1 MPSIFLFLL
10 LIILVILSGFLS
22 GSETAI
28 TATSKARILYKKKKG
43 SKRAEYVLQLLDK
56 KDNVIS
62 TLLLSNNLVN
72 ILASS
77 LATAFFYDIFGVEG
91 IFYATLIM
99 TVVIVIFAEVL
110 PKTYAINRPN
120 RTALLISPII
130 YYLNKILFIF
140 VFLINLIVRLVFRK
154 SDNDIKNKDLQSEE
168 ELKGV
173 IDLYKTSNPDYEQEK
188 DMLQSILQL
197 NDITVEEIFTHR
209 KNIYSIDS
217 SLNTNEIINKINN
230 SRYTRIPFWKDN
242 PENIIGLLNVRTLN
256 IDLKNHSESKEI
268 IFDKISSPWFVP
280 ETTNLLEQLVE
291 FKKRKEHLAF
301 VVDEFGEL
309 LGLITLEDIIEE
321 IVGEIVDEIDVPEN
335 DFILN
340 NYGKVIIN
348 GEKNIRD
355 LYKSFDLDPPEVE
368 SSTIAGYI
376 LDISKKIPSYGES
389 FKDNFFKYKILS
401 HSKKQISK
409 VEISKIN

>member
-1 MPSIFLFLL
+1 MTSIFLLFL

-43 SKRAEYVLQLLDK
+43 SKRAGYVLELLDK

-77 LATAFFYDIFGVEG
+77 LATAFFYDLFGVEG

-140 VFLINLIVRLVFRK
+140 VFLINLIVRLIFRK
-154 SDNDIKNKDLQSEE
+154 NDNDIKNKDLQSEE

-173 IDLYKTSNPDYEQEK
+173 IDLYQTSSPDYEQEK

-217 SLNTNEIINKINN
+217 SLKTSEIIDKINN

-256 IDLKNHSESKEI
+256 IDLKNHNESKEI
-268 IFDKISSPWFVP
+268 IFDKISNPWFIP

-301 VVDEFGEL
+301 VVDEYGEL
-309 LGLITLEDIIEE
+309 LGIITLEDIIEE
-321 IVGEIVDEIDVPEN
+321 IVGEIVDEIDIPEN
-335 DFILN
+335 ELKLN

-355 LYKSFDLDPPEVE
+355 LYKSFDLDPPEIE

-389 FKDNFFKYKILS
+389 YKDNYFNFKILS

-409 VEISKIN
+409 VEISKIS